1 MKDRVLEP
9 GAAGSWNRVPLGLG
23 AGCRLVLEPGA
34 ACRVEWATWID
45 RVRLGDSD
53 ELDPDQLDPEEPDS
67 ERPG

>member
-1 MKDRVLEP
+1 M
-9 GAAGSWNRVPLGLG
+9 PLGLG

-45 RVRLGDSD
+45 RVRMGGSEELDSD
-53 ELDPDQLDPEEPDS
+53 ELDPDELDPDELDPEELDS